1 MNKILALLMALIL
14 SGCGYT
20 TKGFTFKETEIII
33 VPVINTID
41 ITSERRINSNY
52 ETFPRL
58 IENRLTNELVSKFNI
73 DGHLKVVS
81 QEGPSTLKLTCSVNS
96 YSKEALSYEDDDNVE
111 EQRLRLYVGMK
122 LESPD
127 GKVMISQTVVGE
139 AEYFLS
145 GANQKSE
152 SSAQDDL
159 IDDTARGLS
168 EAVLESW

>member
-1 MNKILALLMALIL
+1 M
-14 SGCGYT
+14 
-20 TKGFTFKETEIII
+20 
-33 VPVINTID
+33 
-41 ITSERRINSNY
+41 
-52 ETFPRL
+52 

-73 DGHLKVVS
+73 DGHLKVVN
-81 QEGPSTLKLTCSVNS
+81 QEGPNTLKLTCSVDS
-96 YSKEALSYEDDDNVE
+96 YSKEALSYVDEDDDNVE

-127 GKVMISQTVVGE
+127 GKVMINQTVVGE

-159 IDDTARGLS
+159 IDDTARRLS